1 MSYWREVREVVLKGL
16 DIAVDGI
23 KEGAA
28 KAIEMGK
35 DGVAYSQL
43 KTNLFFEHRKLQIVL
58 ADLGDHT
65 RDLIK
70 EKKDIY
76 ADKTISEIMS
86 NIAVIEDECRRIQ
99 SEIRSLGTESNK
111 S

>member
-1 MSYWREVREVVLKGL
+1 MGYWQEVREVVLKGF

-28 KAIEMGK
+28 KAAGIGK
-35 DGVAYSQL
+35 DGVAYTQL
-43 KTNLFFEHRKLQIVL
+43 KTNLFFEHRKLQVFL

-65 RDLIK
+65 RDLVR
-70 EKKDIY
+70 EKKDIH
-76 ADKTISEIMS
+76 ADKAISEIMS
-86 NIAVIEDECRRIQ
+86 NISKIEDECRRID
-99 SEIRSLGTESNK
+99 SEIGLLGFDSKK